1 MSLYQTRSCDSL
13 VKLSGVRTQP
23 KWSFRG
29 KPNTDV
35 RADTP
40 GPGQYSSTDSVKFS
54 TTKHGFGTSPRDI
67 VRPATSP
74 GPGEYTPAQTLSRN
88 GYQYGFGTSQRQN
101 MKSFDAHASS
111 PGPGAYTQSPRFG
124 REGPKYTASSKR
136 SGYKTSDVPG
146 PGAYH
151 AIQSSTESTI
161 PVRSPKWGFGTS
173 AREGQLSGHGPGPGA
188 YDANVATIAKGG
200 PKYSMRPKMEMR
212 RNMGETPG
220 PGAYT
225 GALTQFGY

>member
-13 VKLSGVRTQP
+13 IKLSGVRSQP
-23 KWSFRG
+23 KWTFRG
-29 KPNTDV
+29 KPNSDV
-35 RADTP
+35 RAETP
-40 GPGQYSSTDSVKFS
+40 GPGQYTSIDSVKHS

-74 GPGEYTPAQTLSRN
+74 GPGEYTPAQTLSRS
-88 GYQYGFGTSQRQN
+88 GYKYGFGTSQRQSLKN
-101 MKSFDAHASS
+101 ISVAAGN

-124 REGPKYTASSKR
+124 REGPKYTANSKR
-136 SGYKTSDVPG
+136 GGYKTSEVPG

-151 AIQSSTESTI
+151 TGGAIAESSV

-173 AREGQLSGHGPGPGA
+173 AREGQLSSQGPGPGS
-188 YDANVATIAKGG
+188 YDYANGVSKGS
-200 PKYSMRPKMEMR
+200 PKYSMRPKMETR
-212 RNMGETPG
+212 RSATDTPG